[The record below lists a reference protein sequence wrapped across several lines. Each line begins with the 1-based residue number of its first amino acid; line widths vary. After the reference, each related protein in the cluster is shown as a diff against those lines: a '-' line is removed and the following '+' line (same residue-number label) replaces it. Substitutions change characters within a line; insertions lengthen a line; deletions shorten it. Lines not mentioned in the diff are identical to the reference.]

1 MDGQSEISK
10 LVEER
15 RGRRLKRAKRTYVV
29 CRVLAVIFFC
39 AVVFMC
45 YVARDLTDSVF
56 YVFVILSILAI
67 LFYVISA
74 LAKVGIDYPDLNG
87 KDVGRG
93 GFYGFDDCD

>member
-10 LVEER
+10 LVKER
-15 RGRRLKRAKRTYVV
+15 RSRRLKRAKRTYVI
-29 CRVLAVIFFC
+29 CRLLAVIFFC

-45 YVARDLTDSVF
+45 YMAKDLTDTVF

-74 LAKVGIDYPDLNG
+74 FVKVGIDYPDLNG

-93 GFYGFDDCD
+93 GFYGFDD